1 MHRNRSHVDEMSGKN
16 DIDRIIRD
24 MKKGITKWIQS

>member
-1 MHRNRSHVDEMSGKN
+1 MHRNRSHVDEMPGKN

-24 MKKGITKWIQS
+24 MKKYEKGDN